1 MKNRQPTFAS
11 ALVDLGEAMIHAARH
26 MVNTYAALAEF
37 AFDGA
42 FTIVVRRLGR
52 ELLVASPV
60 SQGGTNRPRHRP
72 LLASLVMPSTST

>member
-11 ALVDLGEAMIHAARH
+11 AFVDLGAAMRHAARH
-26 MVNTYAALAEF
+26 MKNTYAALAEF

-60 SQGGTNRPRHRP
+60 SQGGAHRPRHRP
-72 LLASLVMPSTST
+72 LPASLVMPSTST